1 MSAYKPSLSLFLSLP
16 LLIIN
21 TNTGGELNYN
31 IYDIYGT
38 SSDTDTDT
46 DTDRYGQKKDC
57 IIHRAER
64 GVRGRTAWHVEV
76 LDKG

>member
-1 MSAYKPSLSLFLSLP
+1 MIDNSMSAYKPSLSLFLSLP

-38 SSDTDTDT
+38 SSDTDSDT
-46 DTDRYGQKKDC
+46 DTDRKRLYYSQSGKRSERKD
-57 IIHRAER
+57 
-64 GVRGRTAWHVEV
+64 GVACGGT
-76 LDKG
+76 G